1 MRSHYC
7 GVVDAGFID
16 QEVTLCGWV
25 HRRRDH
31 GGVIFID
38 LRDREG
44 LIQVVIDPDTP
55 DIFSIAEQVR
65 NEFVLKITGRV
76 RARPAGTTNDDMP
89 TGQIEVLAKD
99 LVVLNATLI
108 CVALKCRSV
117 CSFGLQSR
125 KNCEHF
131 WTPADSL
138 MLKLQ
143 F

>member
-55 DIFSIAEQVR
+55 DIFTICLLYTSPSPRDKRQYR
-65 NEFVLKITGRV
+65 
-76 RARPAGTTNDDMP
+76 MP
-89 TGQIEVLAKD
+89 SSA
-99 LVVLNATLI
+99 
-108 CVALKCRSV
+108 
-117 CSFGLQSR
+117 
-125 KNCEHF
+125 
-131 WTPADSL
+131 
-138 MLKLQ
+138 
-143 F
+143 